1 MSIDLLF
8 ESVRPLSVRPLLPKI
23 AAVLAD
29 ILGLTTPPPL
39 TMASFENGLVMPATV
54 DKVGVLDTPLL
65 LISIIGE
72 PETVQLVG
80 RSDNLAMSISGA
92 RSDLVYALGAAVAI
106 TLAREFGAGLWDD
119 SKFFGDSVYTSPD
132 AMLEH
137 LRVTGRHDDYREA
150 ATKVNWGPGNR
161 A

>member
-1 MSIDLLF
+1 MGATIRLQTLVSIDLLF

-23 AAVLAD
+23 AAVLAE
-29 ILGLTTPPPL
+29 ILGLPTPPPL
-39 TMASFENGLVMPATV
+39 SMASFENGLVMPATV
-54 DKVGVLDTPLL
+54 DKVGVLDTPLF

-119 SKFFGDSVYTSPD
+119 SKFFGDRRLHVTRGY
-132 AMLEH
+132 AGALES
-137 LRVTGRHDDYREA
+137 
-150 ATKVNWGPGNR
+150 NR
-161 A
+161 TTR